1 MDLTNFSYCSFG
13 ALLIFESKNL
23 KHQSLFVVPR
33 FNRFS
38 EADLFPRWRQT
49 DLPFCR
55 WKRITNLVTK
65 QETTTQL
72 PQLTFLNWKKN
83 AQHMRCHAKIALI
96 KLTEIAAKV
105 YRRTCDCVFFSWTVC
120 NCQELK
126 QRNLNRSLLHQV
138 SSLLRITFKEVFPFE
153 KTNYRH
159 LCGHCR

>member
-13 ALLIFESKNL
+13 ALLIFESKTL

-33 FNRFS
+33 FYRFS

-55 WKRITNLVTK
+55 RKRITNLVTK

-72 PQLTFLNWKKN
+72 PQLTFLNWKNN

-96 KLTEIAAKV
+96 KPTQIAAKV
-105 YRRTCDCVFFSWTVC
+105 YRRACDCDFF
-120 NCQELK
+120 
-126 QRNLNRSLLHQV
+126 LLDSMQ
-138 SSLLRITFKEVFPFE
+138 LPRAKAKKFQ
-153 KTNYRH
+153 
-159 LCGHCR
+159 